1 MYLLDNLNPRPD
13 VFSMSYAAMFFTP
26 QIIRRRPDRYDT
38 DNTLENLTVKAATG
52 EKQWPVSTA
61 FA

>member
-1 MYLLDNLNPRPD
+1 MSDVVIYFPRKNCLPCFHH
-13 VFSMSYAAMFFTP
+13 VTP
-26 QIIRRRPDRYDT
+26 QIIRRRPGRYDT

-52 EKQWPVSTA
+52 EKRWPVSTA

>member
-1 MYLLDNLNPRPD
+1 MLVRIMYIMLNAPEQLIYSSDNQHD
-13 VFSMSYAAMFFTP
+13 IF
-26 QIIRRRPDRYDT
+26 RRHPGRYDT